1 MIVAQPEFDLD
12 QARRTWVANLAALF
26 SADPDLAAQLDAIPF
41 AEVGD
46 LEPARDGGFAITRP
60 ADDGRP
66 LCLNSRYQPRKQAED
81 AVAAIGEPD
90 NPTFF
95 LLGLGLGYQA
105 AEIERRFDK
114 PVFMIAEDDLTLIK
128 ATLSVV
134 DLSAP
139 IRDGR
144 VFFLTTADKAHFHE
158 RLSRCYADLMLG
170 VAFIT
175 APYTQRYHAAFFVE
189 SQKLLA
195 DFVSYAKMQLVTLL
209 KTSRVTIQ
217 NVFTNLPHL
226 IADDGVEALA
236 GIAGGKPAFVVAAG
250 PSLARHAARLR
261 EVQDHAVIICVQT
274 VFKLLLS
281 LGVRPHF
288 VTSLDYHEASA
299 DFFEGVTD
307 VGDCQLIAEPKATP
321 RVLDLYPGRKRV
333 LAHGALKRMLGS
345 ATPSRGALRA
355 GSTVAHLSF
364 YLAEHLGCDPI
375 IFLGQD
381 LCYADG
387 LFYLPGT
394 PIEDMWSPEM
404 SRFQTI
410 EMKQF
415 ERILR
420 NRPILRRVRD
430 VNDREVYTDE
440 QLFSYAEQFHGDF
453 QRSSRRVIHACE
465 SGMRI
470 AGMDV
475 MSFDEAVERFCK
487 DPLPNG
493 LFESG
498 SGAAAEMASQ
508 SATAVAGA
516 LETRMRELRE
526 VSAIANEM
534 RGLLQQLV
542 ERVDRPREFNRL
554 IARVDDLR
562 IRITRYNDLY
572 HLVVEVSQM
581 AELRRYSA
589 DRRIGAQSVETAE
602 TARRRL
608 RRDIDFVT
616 AFQDGCAFLER
627 VFPVA
632 IDRVRGLIP

>member
-1 MIVAQPEFDLD
+1 MTVATPTIDLEC
-12 QARRTWVANLAALF
+12 ARATWLANLAGLYV
-26 SADPDLAAQLDAIPF
+26 ADPELAARLDPIPF
-41 AEVGD
+41 KNTGD
-46 LEPARDGGFAITRP
+46 VQPARDGGLAISRT

-66 LCLNSRYQPRKQAED
+66 LYLHSRYQPRQQAVD
-81 AVAAIGEPD
+81 ALAAIVEPD

-105 AEIERRFDK
+105 EVIERRFDK
-114 PVFMIAEDDLTLIK
+114 PVMIIAEDDLPLIK
-128 ATLSVV
+128 AALSTV

-139 IRDGR
+139 LREGR
-144 VFFLTTADKAHFHE
+144 VLFLTVADKAHFHE
-158 RLSRCYADLMLG
+158 RLGRCYADLMLG
-170 VAFIT
+170 VHFVT
-175 APYTQRYHAAFFVE
+175 ATYIQRYHAAFFVE

-209 KTSRVTIQ
+209 KTSRVTIS
-217 NVFTNLPHL
+217 NVFANLPHL
-226 IADDGVEALA
+226 LADDGVEALEN
-236 GIAGGKPAFVVAAG
+236 IAAGKPVIVVSAG
-250 PSLARHAARLR
+250 PSLARHAPRLR
-261 EVQDHAVIICVQT
+261 EIQDRAVIICVQT

-299 DFFEGVTD
+299 DFFEGAPD
-307 VGDCQLIAEPKATP
+307 SGDCQLVAEPKATP
-321 RVLDLYPGRKRV
+321 RVLNLFPGRKRV
-333 LAHGALKRMLGS
+333 LPHGALKRMLG
-345 ATPSRGALRA
+345 AAMPARGALKA
-355 GSTVAHLSF
+355 GSTVAHLSY

-394 PIEDMWSPEM
+394 PIEDMWEPELG
-404 SRFQTI
+404 RFQTI

-430 VNDREVYTDE
+430 VNDREVYTDD
-440 QLFSYAEQFHGDF
+440 QLFSYAEQFHADF
-453 QRSSRRVIHACE
+453 QRSTRRIVHACE
-465 SGMRI
+465 SGMRV

-475 MSFDEAVERFCK
+475 MTFDEAVEAFCQQ
-487 DPLPNG
+487 PLPDNLLASRQRPAKDG
-493 LFESG
+493 
-498 SGAAAEMASQ
+498 GAPR
-508 SATAVAGA
+508 ATAVAEA
-516 LETRMRELRE
+516 LETRVRQLRE
-526 VSAIANEM
+526 VSAIASEM
-534 RGLLQQLV
+534 SGLLNTLLTL
-542 ERVDRPREFNRL
+542 VDRPREFNRL

-562 IRITRYNDLY
+562 IRMMRHNDIY
-572 HLVVEVSQM
+572 QLVVEVSQM

-616 AFQDGCAFLER
+616 AFKDGCAFLER
-627 VFPVA
+627 VLPDT
-632 IDRVRGLIP
+632 INRVRSMNT